1 MNMPFPVSQIPLDLT
16 KDTPTKVDVAELRQ
30 ELNAIGL
37 TCRETTLS
45 RLEKSKNEVLDRISD
60 GEFEGFQFYHTADKA
75 QIARH
80 VQGGKPLLSLDQV
93 VLLDGVPHAEWKP
106 SSTVPFSELLYAVGQ
121 PGHFDL
127 LKEQYLTFPGQESNQ
142 TYTGQRTTV
151 EAIKDIFVEIAN
163 NIASAIVTGLNKPL
177 MEAALANI
185 LRPVPEGATNY
196 DSGLQNRSIL
206 LVTGY
211 DGKYAQGIGVV
222 NVEYRLQIKDYKE
235 KKKGR
240 HNESTLNVA
249 VRAVTYTEL
258 KELEAEVAFL
268 KAHLKNRMFVP
279 EGIPVPDSRVTVYKD
294 LPAACYDTFIHALP
308 LEQTENDILP
318 VLVLFGPDL
327 ENVGFADNTGS
338 KSSVSYS
345 KTITSGFTSSL
356 GFKLGAGI
364 KMSAGVVF
372 AKSEVTVNM
381 EISFT
386 AQWNTS
392 QSETITYTIPGGEKA
407 YLYQG
412 CLHCAVLTYNV
423 KTMQYHYD
431 IPTIFRTN
439 IIKTTEKSI
448 DGGEIVYQEPVQS
461 AKESPL
467 WETLGVH
474 ADLTAAAE
482 QEA

>member
-279 EGIPVPDSRVTVYKD
+279 EADGKRHSPRTGAFRAGSGERRVRGQHGLQEFRQLFQNHHQRVYLLPGLQAGRRDQDVGRRRLRQVRSDGQHGSFLHRAVEYVAVGNDHLHHSRRGKGLFIPGVS
-294 LPAACYDTFIHALP
+294 P
-308 LEQTENDILP
+308 LRRPYIQCEND
-318 VLVLFGPDL
+318 
-327 ENVGFADNTGS
+327 A
-338 KSSVSYS
+338 VS
-345 KTITSGFTSSL
+345 L
-356 GFKLGAGI
+356 
-364 KMSAGVVF
+364 
-372 AKSEVTVNM
+372 
-381 EISFT
+381 
-386 AQWNTS
+386 
-392 QSETITYTIPGGEKA
+392 
-407 YLYQG
+407 
-412 CLHCAVLTYNV
+412 
-423 KTMQYHYD
+423 
-431 IPTIFRTN
+431 
-439 IIKTTEKSI
+439 
-448 DGGEIVYQEPVQS
+448 
-461 AKESPL
+461 
-467 WETLGVH
+467 
-474 ADLTAAAE
+474 
-482 QEA
+482 